1 MVLHG
6 LFFNIFHYFSNF
18 YILIGLRIL
27 TSIMKVYGTIYI
39 PVWIDQFGIRK
50 YKTLFFTLTYM
61 TSPYGQV
68 LGFYFG
74 TILFHDE
81 WKSALNWIGAYLLIL
96 STIFSFI
103 PSKYFSTKYMFI
115 GYEDKEQLFVTG
127 KKKRI

>member
-1 MVLHG
+1 
-6 LFFNIFHYFSNF
+6 
-18 YILIGLRIL
+18 
-27 TSIMKVYGTIYI
+27 MKVYGTIYI

-115 GYEDKEQLFVTG
+115 GYEDKEQLVVTG
-127 KKKRI
+127 KKKKNFFIWFR